1 MRKMYVFFV
10 LIILSSCN
18 NYSPENSIKMF
29 EVTESLMENTESS
42 FSEKKFKEFYDLNI
56 LLRDYPDF
64 KEDIEQQI
72 GNFITG
78 EETIFNISDS
88 LKIENIRQKEL
99 PTRLSDSVE
108 MTQMLF
114 DIKTKNEIKT
124 DSVYAIIMKKK
135 IIMDGKEVI
144 SKKVKF
150 TREITENF

>member
-1 MRKMYVFFV
+1 MRKMYVFFA
-10 LIILSSCN
+10 LLILSACN
-18 NYSPENSIKMF
+18 NYSPENSAKTF
-29 EVTESLMENTESS
+29 EVTESLMENIESS

-64 KEDIEQQI
+64 KEDIEKQI
-72 GNFITG
+72 DNFITG
-78 EETIFNISDS
+78 EGTIFNIKDS

-99 PTRLSDSVE
+99 PTKLSDSIE
-108 MTQMLF
+108 MTQVLF
-114 DIKTKNEIKT
+114 DIKIKNEIKT

-135 IIMDGKEVI
+135 IIIDGKEVI